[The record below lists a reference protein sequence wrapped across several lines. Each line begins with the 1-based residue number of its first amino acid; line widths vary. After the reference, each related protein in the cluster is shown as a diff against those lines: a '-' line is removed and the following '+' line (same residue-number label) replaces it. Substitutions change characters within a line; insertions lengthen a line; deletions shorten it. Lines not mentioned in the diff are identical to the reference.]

1 MYCANFIFRKKQF
14 DDAFQELDQAIAAF
28 AKTTT
33 DYIGEETWENP
44 ETGCVSNMYYWK
56 SQTGMQELMRFP
68 RHLEAKANQSSWLAG
83 YQVVISQVLRSYGDG
98 TIAHPAADFVGELP

>member
-14 DDAFQELDQAIAAF
+14 DDAFHELDQSISAYARQT
-28 AKTTT
+28 K

-44 ETGCVSNMYYWK
+44 ETGCVSNLYYWK
-56 SQTGMQELMRFP
+56 SMDGLQELMQHP
-68 RHLEAKANQSSWLAG
+68 RHLEAKAGQANWLNG

-98 TIAHPAADFVGELP
+98 TIAHPASGLD